1 MLKKKGQP
9 KPPFHRPL
17 RLIGMS
23 SANSNIAFKH
33 YSNNQIMLLPPSL
46 EELIIENHPVRLI
59 NQVIDQIDIDSLLKN
74 YKGGGTSSF
83 HPRMMLK
90 VLVYAYINNVYSS
103 RKIES
108 AVKENIHFMWLAGMN
123 KPDHNTINRFR
134 SERLKDVLK
143 QLFAQVVLMLNQ
155 EGFLDIK
162 DIYTDGTKIEANAN
176 KYTFVWGKAI
186 QTSKDRISKQ
196 LQEIWDYTQEVAKE
210 EILDKEP
217 ISFDQIDSQKV
228 AKTIDQIN
236 ELLKD
241 KPVDKKVKQKLNYAK
256 RNWPAKLD
264 QYEQAE
270 QVLNNER
277 NSFSKTDNDATFMR
291 MKEDHMQNGQL
302 KPGYNVQVS
311 SSNQYIVNYTLHPNP
326 TDTKTLPSHINA
338 HQELYKQLPSSLT
351 ADAGYGSEENY
362 VMLENNNIEAFVKYN
377 MFDKQQKTVKVD
389 KYPFS
394 KDKLYYNTEHD
405 YYICPMGQKME
416 FIGKRNQ
423 KTETEFTQQLSTYQA
438 INCVGCPLRSQCHK
452 AKGNRRIEV
461 NHNLDRLKNKAR
473 TLLTSELGIIK
484 RKKRV
489 VDTEPVFANIKQN
502 KGFRRFMLRGK
513 NKVEIEWGL
522 IAIAHNL
529 KKRAVA

>member
-1 MLKKKGQP
+1 M
-9 KPPFHRPL
+9 
-17 RLIGMS
+17 
-23 SANSNIAFKH
+23 
-33 YSNNQIMLLPPSL
+33 MLLPPSL
-46 EELIIENHPVRLI
+46 DELIIENHPVRII
-59 NQVIDQIDIDSLLKN
+59 NQVIDQINIEPLIKN

-123 KPDHNTINRFR
+123 RPDHNTINRFR

-186 QTSKDRISKQ
+186 QTSKERISKQ
-196 LQEIWDYTQEVAKE
+196 LQDIWDYTQEVAKE
-210 EILDKEP
+210 ELLDKEP
-217 ISFDQIDSQKV
+217 ISFEQIDSQKV
-228 AKTIDQIN
+228 AQTIDQIN
-236 ELLKD
+236 EILKD

-277 NSFSKTDNDATFMR
+277 NSYSKTDKDATFMR
-291 MKEDHMQNGQL
+291 MKEDHMRNGQL

-326 TDTKTLPSHINA
+326 TDTKTLQSHILA
-338 HQELYKQLPSSLT
+338 HQ
-351 ADAGYGSEENY
+351 
-362 VMLENNNIEAFVKYN
+362 
-377 MFDKQQKTVKVD
+377 
-389 KYPFS
+389 
-394 KDKLYYNTEHD
+394 
-405 YYICPMGQKME
+405 
-416 FIGKRNQ
+416 
-423 KTETEFTQQLSTYQA
+423 
-438 INCVGCPLRSQCHK
+438 
-452 AKGNRRIEV
+452 
-461 NHNLDRLKNKAR
+461 
-473 TLLTSELGIIK
+473 
-484 RKKRV
+484 
-489 VDTEPVFANIKQN
+489 
-502 KGFRRFMLRGK
+502 
-513 NKVEIEWGL
+513 
-522 IAIAHNL
+522 
-529 KKRAVA
+529 

>member
-1 MLKKKGQP
+1 M
-9 KPPFHRPL
+9 
-17 RLIGMS
+17 
-23 SANSNIAFKH
+23 
-33 YSNNQIMLLPPSL
+33 
-46 EELIIENHPVRLI
+46 
-59 NQVIDQIDIDSLLKN
+59 
-74 YKGGGTSSF
+74 
-83 HPRMMLK
+83 
-90 VLVYAYINNVYSS
+90 
-103 RKIES
+103 
-108 AVKENIHFMWLAGMN
+108 
-123 KPDHNTINRFR
+123 
-134 SERLKDVLK
+134 
-143 QLFAQVVLMLNQ
+143 
-155 EGFLDIK
+155 
-162 DIYTDGTKIEANAN
+162 
-176 KYTFVWGKAI
+176 
-186 QTSKDRISKQ
+186 
-196 LQEIWDYTQEVAKE
+196 
-210 EILDKEP
+210 DKEP
-217 ISFDQIDSQKV
+217 ISFDQVDSKKV
-228 AKTIDQIN
+228 AQIIDQIN

-256 RNWPAKLD
+256 RNWPSKLD
-264 QYEQAE
+264 QYEKAE

-362 VMLENNNIEAFVKYN
+362 VMLENNNIEAFVKYS

-394 KDKLYYNTEHD
+394 KDKLYYNAEHD
-405 YYICPMGQKME
+405 YYICPMGQKMV
-416 FIGKRNQ
+416 FIGKKNQ
-423 KTETEFTQQLSTYQA
+423 KTETGFTQQLSTYQA
-438 INCVGCPLRSQCHK
+438 INCEGCPLRSQCHK

-461 NHNLDRLKNKAR
+461 NHNLDRLKHKAR
-473 TLLTSELGIIK
+473 TLLTSELGIEK

>member
-1 MLKKKGQP
+1 
-9 KPPFHRPL
+9 
-17 RLIGMS
+17 
-23 SANSNIAFKH
+23 
-33 YSNNQIMLLPPSL
+33 MLLPPSL

-59 NQVIDQIDIDSLLKN
+59 NQVIDQIDIDPLLKN

-134 SERLKDVLK
+134 IERLKDVLK

-256 RNWPAKLD
+256 RNWPAKFD

-291 MKEDHMQNGQL
+291 MKEDHM
-302 KPGYNVQVS
+302 
-311 SSNQYIVNYTLHPNP
+311 
-326 TDTKTLPSHINA
+326 
-338 HQELYKQLPSSLT
+338 
-351 ADAGYGSEENY
+351 
-362 VMLENNNIEAFVKYN
+362 
-377 MFDKQQKTVKVD
+377 
-389 KYPFS
+389 
-394 KDKLYYNTEHD
+394 
-405 YYICPMGQKME
+405 
-416 FIGKRNQ
+416 
-423 KTETEFTQQLSTYQA
+423 
-438 INCVGCPLRSQCHK
+438 
-452 AKGNRRIEV
+452 
-461 NHNLDRLKNKAR
+461 
-473 TLLTSELGIIK
+473 
-484 RKKRV
+484 
-489 VDTEPVFANIKQN
+489 
-502 KGFRRFMLRGK
+502 
-513 NKVEIEWGL
+513 
-522 IAIAHNL
+522 
-529 KKRAVA
+529 